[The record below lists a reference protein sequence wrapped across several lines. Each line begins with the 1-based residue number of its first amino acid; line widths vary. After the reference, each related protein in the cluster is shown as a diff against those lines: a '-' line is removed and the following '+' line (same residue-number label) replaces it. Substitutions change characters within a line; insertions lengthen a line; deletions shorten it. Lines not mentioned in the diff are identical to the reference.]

1 MPVLGLGWLLS
12 HEVRFVWAD
21 DPDAVMARAAQCA
34 DKALALDDGLAEA
47 HMLLAFVHVLR
58 RDFDKAI
65 AHAERGVVLGPSNAN
80 VVALLAYNL
89 SRVGRPEEALTW
101 VEKAMRL
108 SPMSPSWFTVV
119 RAHAL
124 RLLGRFEEAMK
135 TYKAAIAA
143 TPGYITPYIG
153 LTVCYAEMGREHDAQ
168 EQARKVLKLDP
179 RFSIARHLSTPG
191 YEDKSLNEC
200 SARALRQAGLP
211 E

>member
-1 MPVLGLGWLLS
+1 
-12 HEVRFVWAD
+12 
-21 DPDAVMARAAQCA
+21 
-34 DKALALDDGLAEA
+34 
-47 HMLLAFVHVLR
+47 MLLGFVHVLR

-65 AHAERGVVLGPSNAN
+65 AHAERGVALGPSNAN
-80 VVALLAYNL
+80 VVALLAFNL
-89 SRVGRPEEALTW
+89 NRVGRPEEALTW

-108 SPMSPSWFTVV
+108 SPMSPPWFIVA

-135 TYKAAIAA
+135 AYKAAIAA
-143 TPGYITPYIG
+143 TPGYIAPYIG

-168 EQARKVLKLDP
+168 EQARKVLKLEP

-191 YEDKSLNEC
+191 YKDKSLAER

-211 E
+211 D